1 MVSIDVYTSEQVGA
15 IRPAVNRAE
24 TGTDTSQFRE
34 AGMETTES
42 QPIGS
47 GSRPATP
54 FRCACD
60 GAAVA
65 LVLAG
70 LLAGAEWGA
79 VAHAAGAENKPAIST
94 PRDHE
99 DPVLIV
105 GGHDFSRR
113 DIALRQWQIRWK
125 YGDVEKEER
134 TRRAAYS
141 QLVIGYVLAE
151 LLRREGHPISEV
163 ELSAE
168 LARIDESTKR
178 PQQLEELKKLYGSDP
193 GKYAT
198 IAILPDYANRR
209 YFFEVFPELDHV
221 QAPLRKRAEQR
232 LDALESRDGASLGAA
247 TESGSDWRHR
257 RSLFHPER
265 GFLRLPE
272 GASLD
277 EPGSEF
283 GRRLDEWKA
292 REAGG
297 ESLALHQRLEREV
310 FSQLDPGTIF
320 PQVIEFDRSFAIMR
334 PLGWHD
340 EEAGVRI
347 IESLSLPKIG
357 PHEYL
362 WRQAGDIEVWVEDDS
377 IRRALFEQKPKFKRF
392 AWRESAP

>member
-1 MVSIDVYTSEQVGA
+1 MA
-15 IRPAVNRAE
+15 
-24 TGTDTSQFRE
+24 
-34 AGMETTES
+34 
-42 QPIGS
+42 
-47 GSRPATP
+47 GSRKMS
-54 FRCACD
+54 D
-60 GAAVA
+60 GGGSSGA
-65 LVLAG
+65 LVRARGRRGRVPLLLGPGLASIV
-70 LLAGAEWGA
+70 LLALAAPTEASEGAGGDANSPSIELPPLTDA
-79 VAHAAGAENKPAIST
+79 
-94 PRDHE
+94 
-99 DPVLIV
+99 PVLVV
-105 GGHDFSRR
+105 GRHELAQE
-113 DIALRQWQIRWK
+113 DIALRQQQIRWK
-125 YGDVEKEER
+125 YGDVEEER
-134 TRRAAYS
+134 ARRAAYS
-141 QLVIGYVLAE
+141 QLVFGYVLAE
-151 LLRREGHPISEV
+151 ALRREGYPISEGQLV
-163 ELSAE
+163 AE
-168 LARIDESTKR
+168 LKRIDESTKR
-178 PQQLEELKKLYGSDP
+178 PQRLQELKQLYGSDP

-198 IAILPDYANRR
+198 VGILPDYANRR

-247 TESGSDWRHR
+247 TEFDSDWRHR

-265 GFLRLPE
+265 GFLQLPE

-320 PQVIEFDRSFAIMR
+320 PQVIEFDRNFAIMR

-347 IESLSLPKIG
+347 VESLSLPKVG

-362 WRQAGDIEVWVEDDS
+362 WRQADDIEVWIEDDS